1 MLHVPIKSWLKLIM
15 MKLKNL
21 GNSRIQFYLHLFC
34 YNNKTMMSSQVRAV
48 TVHATNKYS
57 VSASLW
63 QCLVL
68 LWYVL
73 RFMLCPDSEEDGFVL
88 VDVSSSRSHGERLVY
103 SLHLQMGNINNHEL
117 TCEEL
122 SQRMYTC
129 MRNAETRLDDNLF
142 LFLLVMSSVS
152 QQVTFM

>member
-1 MLHVPIKSWLKLIM
+1 
-15 MKLKNL
+15 
-21 GNSRIQFYLHLFC
+21 
-34 YNNKTMMSSQVRAV
+34 
-48 TVHATNKYS
+48 
-57 VSASLW
+57 
-63 QCLVL
+63 
-68 LWYVL
+68 
-73 RFMLCPDSEEDGFVL
+73 MLCPDSEEDGFVL

-152 QQVTFM
+152 QHVTFM